1 MAELKTQPTKASV
14 SGFVQSLPN
23 ASRRKDCKTLI
34 RMMKTVTKAQPK
46 MWGPSIVG
54 FGDYRYKYESGR
66 EGDWFR
72 AGFSPRKNALTL
84 YVMSGFPK
92 HAELMSK
99 LGKHKTG
106 KGLSLHQATG
116 RRGYEGARAAHRALG
131 QITLTLETGWE
142 ILKPVSTSG

>member
-1 MAELKTQPTKASV
+1 MAELKTKKTSASV
-14 SGFVQSLPN
+14 SAFLDSVADESV
-23 ASRRKDCKTLI
+23 RKDCRTLVQ
-34 RMMKTVTKAQPK
+34 MMKKATKAQPK

-84 YVMSGFPK
+84 YVMSGIPK

-99 LGKHKTG
+99 LGKHKIG
-106 KGLSLHQATG
+106 KGCLYIKHLSDVDMKV
-116 RRGYEGARAAHRALG
+116 
-131 QITLTLETGWE
+131 LEQLIE
-142 ILKPVSTSG
+142 RSVKSL

>member
-1 MAELKTQPTKASV
+1 
-14 SGFVQSLPN
+14 
-23 ASRRKDCKTLI
+23 
-34 RMMKTVTKAQPK
+34 MMKKATKAQPK

-106 KGLSLHQATG
+106 KGCLYIKQLADVDMRVLEQLIERSVKSL
-116 RRGYEGARAAHRALG
+116 
-131 QITLTLETGWE
+131 
-142 ILKPVSTSG
+142 

>member
-1 MAELKTQPTKASV
+1 MAAELKTKKTSASV
-14 SGFVQSLPN
+14 SAFLDSVGDESV
-23 ASRRKDCKTLI
+23 RKDCRTLVQ
-34 RMMKTVTKAQPK
+34 MMKKATKAQPK

-54 FGDYRYKYESGR
+54 FGDYRYKYETGR

-106 KGLSLHQATG
+106 KGCLYIKQLADVDMRVLEQLIERSVKSL
-116 RRGYEGARAAHRALG
+116 
-131 QITLTLETGWE
+131 
-142 ILKPVSTSG
+142 

>member
-1 MAELKTQPTKASV
+1 MSSGEFFMAELKTKKTSASV
-14 SGFVQSLPN
+14 GAFLDAVPD
-23 ASRRKDCKTLI
+23 ATTRKDCRTLVQ
-34 RMMKTVTKAQPK
+34 MMKKATKAQPK

-106 KGLSLHQATG
+106 KGCLYIKQLADVDMRVLEQLIERSVKSL
-116 RRGYEGARAAHRALG
+116 
-131 QITLTLETGWE
+131 
-142 ILKPVSTSG
+142 

>member
-14 SGFVQSLPN
+14 SEFVQSLPD

-54 FGDYRYKYESGR
+54 FGDYGYKYESGR

-106 KGLSLHQATG
+106 KGCLYIKQLADVDMRVLEQLIERSVKSL
-116 RRGYEGARAAHRALG
+116 
-131 QITLTLETGWE
+131 
-142 ILKPVSTSG
+142 

>member
-14 SGFVQSLPN
+14 SEFVQSLPD

-34 RMMKTVTKAQPK
+34 RMMKKVTRAQPK

-84 YVMSGFPK
+84 YVMSGVPK

-106 KGLSLHQATG
+106 KGCLYIKQLADVDMRVLEQLIERSVKSL
-116 RRGYEGARAAHRALG
+116 
-131 QITLTLETGWE
+131 
-142 ILKPVSTSG
+142 

>member
-1 MAELKTQPTKASV
+1 MAELKTKKTAASV
-14 SGFVQSLPN
+14 SAFLESVPDESV
-23 ASRRKDCKTLI
+23 RKDCRTLVQ
-34 RMMKTVTKAQPK
+34 MMKKATKAQPK

-99 LGKHKTG
+99 LGKHRTG
-106 KGLSLHQATG
+106 KGCLYIRHLADVDMNVLEQLIERSVKSL
-116 RRGYEGARAAHRALG
+116 
-131 QITLTLETGWE
+131 
-142 ILKPVSTSG
+142 

>member
-1 MAELKTQPTKASV
+1 MAELKTKKTSASV
-14 SGFVQSLPN
+14 SAFLDSVADESV
-23 ASRRKDCKTLI
+23 RKDCRTLVQ
-34 RMMKTVTKAQPK
+34 MMKTATKAQPK

-106 KGLSLHQATG
+106 KGCLYITQLADVDLRVLEQLIERSVKSL
-116 RRGYEGARAAHRALG
+116 
-131 QITLTLETGWE
+131 
-142 ILKPVSTSG
+142 

>member
-1 MAELKTQPTKASV
+1 MAELKTKKTSASV
-14 SGFVQSLPN
+14 SAFLDSVADESV
-23 ASRRKDCKTLI
+23 RKDCRTLVQ
-34 RMMKTVTKAQPK
+34 MMKKATKSQPK

-54 FGDYRYKYESGR
+54 FGDYRYKYETGR

-72 AGFSPRKNALTL
+72 AGFSPRKSALTL

-106 KGLSLHQATG
+106 KGCLYIKQLADVDMKVLEQLIERSVKSL
-116 RRGYEGARAAHRALG
+116 
-131 QITLTLETGWE
+131 
-142 ILKPVSTSG
+142 